1 MKIKKGII
9 WIGTSDGLS
18 SWNPKNQ
25 QLVTSTTEN
34 GLPSDAVYAI
44 VGDEQDNLWISTNA
58 GISQYNRSSHKFINY
73 FVKASISVIILI
85 NIKLIFVRTCYLL
98 RDLLCFT
105 SALT

>member
-1 MKIKKGII
+1 MLYEVITCINLNSDEFITKKVLTRRIVFSIYEDKKGII

-58 GISQYNRSSHKFINY
+58 GISQYNL
-73 FVKASISVIILI
+73 V
-85 NIKLIFVRTCYLL
+85 
-98 RDLLCFT
+98 
-105 SALT
+105 